1 MEFTCLWSKDAQQK
15 KRKRWT
21 DGIARFSPATGVLS
35 IWDQD
40 ASVKVSSTRLKPDE
54 ASAVLQEDGDESR
67 VGGISIQIMAD
78 IGGQHQQQQQQ
89 QQSTQDAASE
99 TASTAGGGSAAASAK
114 VTGTPVRLGAA
125 NGVKLGPRKKLGA
138 TSVLGKAGPRS
149 LLSAPAAA
157 APPGNGIRSGAVG
170 PVAGTMTS
178 VLGGGGG
185 IKRTGLGGAGR
196 GVGGARRF
204 HAPRSSGAA
213 AVAAGANERESKN
226 HKLGGSEKSLARRV
240 SPGTGGSFSRSA
252 GAGRAGGSG
261 GGSGGGGGGGGGGG
275 ASGLSPDG
283 LVLEWT
289 AGDPPQPVMAG
300 ASLARRLHPH
310 QREGLKMLWE
320 CLAGRRGYEGRGA
333 ILADEMG
340 LGKTAT
346 AIALCTCVLRHRRAE
361 CRKAVVV
368 CPSSLVRNWANEFRK
383 WCPLGGGAVAVD
395 QAGAAAAQLVSDF
408 KIGAAAR
415 YPILIISYELYRR
428 GANHGKVINATEGLG
443 LLIADEGHR
452 LKNSAE
458 TKTTRALKACPA
470 VMRLVLTGTPMQNDL
485 DEFFAVA
492 DFVNPALLGSL
503 KSFRS
508 RYTRPIKAAWDR
520 DANEDAAELSAERTR
535 ELGEMTE
542 KFVLR
547 RTKDVIRGSLPA
559 ALEVV
564 VFCRPSARQLS
575 LYESCIAGSAGA
587 RSLLYGD
594 GGDADSDGAGGG
606 GSDGVGEEEE
616 EEEDEEE
623 EREEE
628 EEEDGSGVRTQQGQP
643 RRRIGLQ
650 GVLPLISKLRRLC
663 NHPDLVEED
672 SSAAGE
678 LSAEGGERQGGGS
691 GSGKENSNAREEHST
706 AGRAGAKGAWKVP
719 RASGAAAAV
728 AAARGGAKGL
738 GKALASTAAAAAAAA
753 AAGAAAEAE
762 AAALPLY
769 ETEASGKVTVL
780 EALLKAVR
788 REYPGDK
795 VVVASNFT
803 SALGVLETLAER
815 NAWGFL
821 RLDGGTTTN
830 ARQNL
835 VDRFNRASPEDLFLF
850 YLSAKAGGV
859 GLNLVGANRIVLFDS
874 DWNPATDDQAMARV
888 WRLGQ
893 TKEVSM
899 YRLLSTGT
907 LEESIFQRQIFKGAL
922 YDLIHDSNDDPSK
935 ERGGGGGGGRQRRGG
950 GDDGSTGAAVAAAAA
965 AGKGGGGKSGRG
977 FSQEELKEL
986 FVLKTETR
994 SDTYDKLRRGRAAAT
1009 PTAAGAASAHEGGRY
1024 QEVTPER
1031 EAGARGDGE
1040 EDGGRGAT
1048 AAAAPV
1054 VAVEEEAWEDYGG
1067 PSAVVDKALRLALL
1081 EEPTGTSS
1089 QVGGGG
1095 GGAGGVVT
1103 FVREVKR
1110 GGRPEQQQQR
1120 GGGGG
1125 VGTGGASRSPFAALE
1140 GATGNGCGMEGNEA

>member
-1 MEFTCLWSKDAQQK
+1 QFK
-15 KRKRWT
+15 
-21 DGIARFSPATGVLS
+21 
-35 IWDQD
+35 
-40 ASVKVSSTRLKPDE
+40 
-54 ASAVLQEDGDESR
+54 
-67 VGGISIQIMAD
+67 
-78 IGGQHQQQQQQ
+78 
-89 QQSTQDAASE
+89 
-99 TASTAGGGSAAASAK
+99 
-114 VTGTPVRLGAA
+114 
-125 NGVKLGPRKKLGA
+125 
-138 TSVLGKAGPRS
+138 
-149 LLSAPAAA
+149 
-157 APPGNGIRSGAVG
+157 
-170 PVAGTMTS
+170 
-178 VLGGGGG
+178 
-185 IKRTGLGGAGR
+185 
-196 GVGGARRF
+196 
-204 HAPRSSGAA
+204 
-213 AVAAGANERESKN
+213 
-226 HKLGGSEKSLARRV
+226 
-240 SPGTGGSFSRSA
+240 
-252 GAGRAGGSG
+252 
-261 GGSGGGGGGGGGGG
+261 
-275 ASGLSPDG
+275 
-283 LVLEWT
+283 
-289 AGDPPQPVMAG
+289 
-300 ASLARRLHPH
+300 
-310 QREGLKMLWE
+310 
-320 CLAGRRGYEGRGA
+320 
-333 ILADEMG
+333 
-340 LGKTAT
+340 
-346 AIALCTCVLRHRRAE
+346 
-361 CRKAVVV
+361 
-368 CPSSLVRNWANEFRK
+368 K

-415 YPILIISYELYRR
+415 YPILVISYELYR
-428 GANHGKVINATEGLG
+428 NHGKVINATEGLG

-492 DFVNPALLGSL
+492 DFVNPGLLGSL

-520 DANEDAAELSAERTR
+520 DANDDAAELSAERTR

-575 LYESCIAGSAGA
+575 LYESCIAASAGA
-587 RSLLYGD
+587 RSLLYGAD
-594 GGDADSDGAGGG
+594 DGDADSDDAGRG
-606 GSDGVGEEEE
+606 GSDGGQEEEE
-616 EEEDEEE
+616 EEEGGGGGKK
-623 EREEE
+623 R
-628 EEEDGSGVRTQQGQP
+628 QQQ
-643 RRRIGLQ
+643 RRRPIGLQ

-672 SSAAGE
+672 TSAAGE
-678 LSAEGGERQGGGS
+678 LPAEGEERQGGGS
-691 GSGKENSNAREEHST
+691 GSGKEDNNTPEEHGT

-719 RASGAAAAV
+719 RASEA

-738 GKALASTAAAAAAAA
+738 GKAFAST
-753 AAGAAAEAE
+753 

-769 ETEASGKVTVL
+769 ETQASGKVTVL
-780 EALLKAVR
+780 EAMLKAVR

-803 SALGVLETLAER
+803 SALDVLETLAER

-850 YLSAKAGGV
+850 FLSAKAGGV

-922 YDLIHDSNDDPSK
+922 YDLIHDSNDDPSN
-935 ERGGGGGGGRQRRGG
+935 ESGGGGGGGGGGSGRQRRGG
-950 GDDGSTGAAVAAAAA
+950 GDDGTMAAAAA
-965 AGKGGGGKSGRG
+965 AGKEGGGSGGRG

-986 FVLKTETR
+986 FVLKTETT

-1009 PTAAGAASAHEGGRY
+1009 PTAAGAAAVREGGRY
-1024 QEVTPER
+1024 QEVTLER
-1031 EAGARGDGE
+1031 EVGARGDGE

-1067 PSAVVDKALRLALL
+1067 PSSVVDKALRLALL
-1081 EEPTGTSS
+1081 EEATGISS
-1089 QVGGGG
+1089 QVGDGGG
-1095 GGAGGVVT
+1095 SGAGGVVT

-1110 GGRPEQQQQR
+1110 GGRPEQQR
-1120 GGGGG
+1120 DSGG
-1125 VGTGGASRSPFAALE
+1125 VGKAGASRSPFAALE
-1140 GATGNGCGMEGNEA
+1140 GATGSGFGMEGNEA

>member
-1 MEFTCLWSKDAQQK
+1 
-15 KRKRWT
+15 
-21 DGIARFSPATGVLS
+21 
-35 IWDQD
+35 
-40 ASVKVSSTRLKPDE
+40 
-54 ASAVLQEDGDESR
+54 
-67 VGGISIQIMAD
+67 
-78 IGGQHQQQQQQ
+78 
-89 QQSTQDAASE
+89 
-99 TASTAGGGSAAASAK
+99 
-114 VTGTPVRLGAA
+114 
-125 NGVKLGPRKKLGA
+125 
-138 TSVLGKAGPRS
+138 
-149 LLSAPAAA
+149 
-157 APPGNGIRSGAVG
+157 
-170 PVAGTMTS
+170 
-178 VLGGGGG
+178 
-185 IKRTGLGGAGR
+185 
-196 GVGGARRF
+196 
-204 HAPRSSGAA
+204 
-213 AVAAGANERESKN
+213 
-226 HKLGGSEKSLARRV
+226 
-240 SPGTGGSFSRSA
+240 
-252 GAGRAGGSG
+252 
-261 GGSGGGGGGGGGGG
+261 
-275 ASGLSPDG
+275 
-283 LVLEWT
+283 
-289 AGDPPQPVMAG
+289 
-300 ASLARRLHPH
+300 
-310 QREGLKMLWE
+310 
-320 CLAGRRGYEGRGA
+320 
-333 ILADEMG
+333 
-340 LGKTAT
+340 
-346 AIALCTCVLRHRRAE
+346 
-361 CRKAVVV
+361 
-368 CPSSLVRNWANEFRK
+368 
-383 WCPLGGGAVAVD
+383 
-395 QAGAAAAQLVSDF
+395 SDF

-415 YPILIISYELYRR
+415 YPILVISYELYR
-428 GANHGKVINATEGLG
+428 NHGKVINATEGLG

-492 DFVNPALLGSL
+492 DFVNPGLLGSL

-520 DANEDAAELSAERTR
+520 DANEDAAELSDERTR

-575 LYESCIAGSAGA
+575 LYKSCIAGSAGA

-594 GGDADSDGAGGG
+594 GGDADSDSAGAG
-606 GSDGVGEEEE
+606 GSDGVGEEEDD
-616 EEEDEEE
+616 EEDEEE

-628 EEEDGSGVRTQQGQP
+628 EEEGEEEDGGGVRTQRGQR
-643 RRRIGLQ
+643 RRRIGFQ

-672 SSAAGE
+672 TSAAGE
-678 LSAEGGERQGGGS
+678 LSAEGEERQGGGP
-691 GSGKENSNAREEHST
+691 GSGKENSNTPVEHST

-719 RASGAAAAV
+719 RASGAAAA
-728 AAARGGAKGL
+728 AARGGAKGL
-738 GKALASTAAAAAAAA
+738 GKPFASTAAAAAAE
-753 AAGAAAEAE
+753 AEAE
-762 AAALPLY
+762 AAAAALPLY
-769 ETEASGKVTVL
+769 ETEASGKATVL

-803 SALGVLETLAER
+803 SALDVLETLAER

-850 YLSAKAGGV
+850 LLSTKAGGV

-935 ERGGGGGGGRQRRGG
+935 KSGGGSGGGRHRRGG
-950 GDDGSTGAAVAAAAA
+950 GDDGTAVAAAAA
-965 AGKGGGGKSGRG
+965 AAAGKEGGGKSGRG

-1009 PTAAGAASAHEGGRY
+1009 PRAAGAAAAQEGGRY
-1024 QEVTPER
+1024 QETTPER

-1040 EDGGRGAT
+1040 EDGGRGPT

-1081 EEPTGTSS
+1081 EEATGTSS
-1089 QVGGGG
+1089 QVGAGAGAGAGGS
-1095 GGAGGVVT
+1095 GAGGVVT

-1110 GGRPEQQQQR
+1110 GGKPEQQR
-1120 GGGGG
+1120 DGSGG

-1140 GATGNGCGMEGNEA
+1140 GVTGNGCGMEGNEA

>member
-1 MEFTCLWSKDAQQK
+1 MQLTL
-15 KRKRWT
+15 
-21 DGIARFSPATGVLS
+21 PAA
-35 IWDQD
+35 D

-54 ASAVLQEDGDESR
+54 ASVVLQEDGNETR

-78 IGGQHQQQQQQ
+78 VGGQQQQQKQ
-89 QQSTQDAASE
+89 QQSTLDAASG
-99 TASTAGGGSAAASAK
+99 TASTAGGGSAASSGK
-114 VTGTPVRLGAA
+114 VTRTPVRPAEA
-125 NGVKLGPRKKLGA
+125 SGVKLGPRKRLGA
-138 TSVLGKAGPRS
+138 TSMLGKVGPRS
-149 LLSAPAAA
+149 LLSVPAAA
-157 APPGNGIRSGAVG
+157 VPLGNGIRSGAVG
-170 PVAGTMTS
+170 PAAGTTTS
-178 VLGGGGG
+178 VLGGSGGGGG

-213 AVAAGANERESKN
+213 AVVAAGANERESKN

-240 SPGTGGSFSRSA
+240 SPGRGGSFSRSA
-252 GAGRAGGSG
+252 GAGHGRDSGGGG
-261 GGSGGGGGGGGGGG
+261 GGSGGSGGSGGGGGGGGG
-275 ASGLSPDG
+275 ASGLSPEG

-289 AGDPPQPVMAG
+289 AGDPPQPVIAG
-300 ASLARRLHPH
+300 ASLARRLYPH

-320 CLAGRRGYEGRGA
+320 CLAGRGGYEGRGA

-346 AIALCTCVLRHRRAE
+346 AIALCMCVLRHRRAE
-361 CRKAVVV
+361 CPKAVVV
-368 CPSSLVRNWANEFRK
+368 CPSSLVRNWANEVQSRG
-383 WCPLGGGAVAVD
+383 PGGGAVAVD

-415 YPILIISYELYRR
+415 YPILVISYELYR
-428 GANHGKVINATEGLG
+428 NHGKVINATEGLG

-452 LKNSAE
+452 LKNAAE

-492 DFVNPALLGSL
+492 DFVNPGLLGSL

-520 DANEDAAELSAERTR
+520 DANEDAAELSTERTR

-564 VFCRPSARQLS
+564 VFCRPSTRQLS
-575 LYESCIAGSAGA
+575 LYQSCIAGSAGA

-594 GGDADSDGAGGG
+594 GGDADSDDAERGGSGGG
-606 GSDGVGEEEE
+606 HEEEE
-616 EEEDEEE
+616 EEE
-623 EREEE
+623 
-628 EEEDGSGVRTQQGQP
+628 GGGVGMKRQQQ
-643 RRRIGLQ
+643 RRRPIGLQ

-672 SSAAGE
+672 TSAAGE
-678 LSAEGGERQGGGS
+678 LSDEGEERQGGGS
-691 GSGKENSNAREEHST
+691 GSGKENSNTPEEHST

-719 RASGAAAAV
+719 RASEAAAAAAV
-728 AAARGGAKGL
+728 RGGAKGP
-738 GKALASTAAAAAAAA
+738 GKAFASTAAAAA
-753 AAGAAAEAE
+753 AE

-803 SALGVLETLAER
+803 SALDVLETLAER
-815 NAWGFL
+815 NSWGFL

-830 ARQNL
+830 ERQNL

-850 YLSAKAGGV
+850 FLSAKAGGV

-893 TKEVSM
+893 TKEVCM

-935 ERGGGGGGGRQRRGG
+935 ESGGSGGGVGRQRRGG
-950 GDDGSTGAAVAAAAA
+950 GDDGTAAAAA
-965 AGKGGGGKSGRG
+965 AGKEGGGKSGRG

-986 FVLKTETR
+986 FVLKAETR

-1009 PTAAGAASAHEGGRY
+1009 PRAAGAAGVREGGRY
-1024 QEVTPER
+1024 QEVTLER
-1031 EAGARGDGE
+1031 EVGARGDGE
-1040 EDGGRGAT
+1040 EDGWQGPT

-1054 VAVEEEAWEDYGG
+1054 VDVEEQAWEDYVG

-1081 EEPTGTSS
+1081 EEATGTPS
-1089 QVGGGG
+1089 QVGGSGGGG
-1095 GGAGGVVT
+1095 GGGVGGVVT

-1110 GGRPEQQQQR
+1110 GGRPEQQR
-1120 GGGGG
+1120 GGGG
-1125 VGTGGASRSPFAALE
+1125 VGTGGASHSQFAAFE